1 MRDHRRL
8 LIWARSHA
16 LAVEVRRATRGFPRA
31 GYGPL
36 QSQTTRAAESVVLN
50 IVEGCGASSLK
61 EFARFLDHS
70 IKSTSELESQLELAK
85 DYGAL
90 GGWEYQRLS
99 TETVEIRRMICGYR
113 AKVLTTAKAPDRPSG

>member
-1 MRDHRRL
+1 M
-8 LIWARSHA
+8 
-16 LAVEVRRATRGFPRA
+16 
-31 GYGPL
+31 
-36 QSQTTRAAESVVLN
+36 VLN

-113 AKVLTTAKAPDRPSG
+113 AKVLSTAKAPDRPSG

>member
-16 LAVEVRRATRGFPRA
+16 LAVEVRRATRRFPRA

-50 IVEGCGASSLK
+50 IVEGCGASSPK
-61 EFARFLDHS
+61 DFARFLDHS
-70 IKSTSELESQLELAK
+70 IKSTAELESQLELAK

-90 GGWEYQRLS
+90 GSREYRTL
-99 TETVEIRRMICGYR
+99 TRETVEIRRMICTYR
-113 AKVLTTAKAPDRPSG
+113 AKVLVTAKSRKEPSG